1 MGHGTKREIDREYI
15 LDGIQHGFKIV
26 DDEVVK
32 TPVDIP
38 NHVSCTKDDN
48 KYKVE
53 QVLRS
58 EILNGRYVPVKNK
71 PDICSP
77 MAAIEKSDGT
87 VRVLHDASRPMNL
100 ALNDYAT
107 DKVNVK
113 YQGVK
118 DAINFIIPHSY
129 CCKIDLKMAYRS
141 VGIRPSQYHMT
152 GVKWKFEGDK
162 DVTYLVDTRLMMGA
176 SKSPS
181 VFHRLSQAVKRFM
194 EKRGYQVVAYL
205 DDYIIV
211 ADDYITCLRGQH
223 ILIRLLRELGFSIAY
238 NKVEGPTQKLI
249 FLGIEIDTI
258 NMTVSLPGKKVT
270 ELLRVLTCFLGK

>member
-1 MGHGTKREIDREYI
+1 MCEVLRKINNKLSDLDLSVWDRELKGDIDREYI

-58 EILNGRYVPVKNK
+58 EILNGRYVPVKKK
-71 PDICSP
+71 PDICNP

-87 VRVLHDASRPMNL
+87 VQVLHDASRPMNL

-107 DKVNVK
+107 DKVNIK

-118 DAINFIIPHSY
+118 DAIDFIVPHS
-129 CCKIDLKMAYRS
+129 
-141 VGIRPSQYHMT
+141 
-152 GVKWKFEGDK
+152 
-162 DVTYLVDTRLMMGA
+162 
-176 SKSPS
+176 
-181 VFHRLSQAVKRFM
+181 
-194 EKRGYQVVAYL
+194 
-205 DDYIIV
+205 
-211 ADDYITCLRGQH
+211 
-223 ILIRLLRELGFSIAY
+223 
-238 NKVEGPTQKLI
+238 
-249 FLGIEIDTI
+249 
-258 NMTVSLPGKKVT
+258 
-270 ELLRVLTCFLGK
+270 